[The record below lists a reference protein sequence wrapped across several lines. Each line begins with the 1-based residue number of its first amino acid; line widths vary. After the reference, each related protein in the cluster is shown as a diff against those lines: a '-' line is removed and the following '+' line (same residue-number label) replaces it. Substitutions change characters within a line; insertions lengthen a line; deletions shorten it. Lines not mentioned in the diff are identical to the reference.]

1 MKTLTA
7 FCLSAAV
14 ALATVTVPPTPT
26 ALGSESTARSA
37 DTVLSLSDQTAA
49 GIRGALAGRW
59 KCAIVFGFLGAGL
72 IAGAIVTGGAAV
84 AIAAP
89 FALNAAAVCL
99 I

>member
-7 FCLSAAV
+7 FCLVAAV
-14 ALATVTVPPTPT
+14 ALATMTVPPAPT
-26 ALGSESTARSA
+26 ALGSESTARA
-37 DTVLSLSDQTAA
+37 VDTVLTLSDQTTA
-49 GIRGALAGRW
+49 GIHGALAW
-59 KCAIVFGFLGAGL
+59 KWRCAIVFTFAGAGM

-89 FALNAAAVCL
+89 FLLNAAAVCL